1 MTDKSIFKK
10 YSKDVL
16 IEFMFSNTAIMLKKK
31 NEVMR
36 ELEFIKKNIDFDR
49 MGKEI
54 AVLQEKRK
62 NLTPESFKD
71 FDSYLLTK
79 IPLDKK
85 IHALI
90 DRQSKLVME
99 M

>member
-10 YSKDVL
+10 YS
-16 IEFMFSNTAIMLKKK
+16 
-31 NEVMR
+31 
-36 ELEFIKKNIDFDR
+36 
-49 MGKEI
+49 
-54 AVLQEKRK
+54 
-62 NLTPESFKD
+62 KD